1 MCYEVTH
8 EKDMQNLKINR
19 DCGRARNAQGSPKAG
34 ARAIFVQ
41 NNVAQP
47 HMLVGM
53 LDVNLMSGNSK
64 VPSQTQE
71 NPTNHLIVEPVCPC
85 IFTYCHGQRIGY
97 FVNWGIN
104 I

>member
-8 EKDMQNLKINR
+8 EKKNMQNLKIKR

-47 HMLVGM
+47 PHAGWYVRRKP
-53 LDVNLMSGNSK
+53 DVRQLQSAFSNAGKPNESLN
-64 VPSQTQE
+64 
-71 NPTNHLIVEPVCPC
+71 C
-85 IFTYCHGQRIGY
+85 
-97 FVNWGIN
+97 
-104 I
+104 

>member
-8 EKDMQNLKINR
+8 EKDMQNLKIKR

-47 HMLVGM
+47 PHAGWYVRRKP
-53 LDVNLMSGNSK
+53 DVRQLQSAFSNSGKSNESLN
-64 VPSQTQE
+64 V
-71 NPTNHLIVEPVCPC
+71 
-85 IFTYCHGQRIGY
+85 
-97 FVNWGIN
+97 
-104 I
+104 